1 MNDAVRGALLADAA
15 SLGLHWIYDPER
27 VRAVGGEAPEFIEP
41 DLANYRGTTAYF
53 AHKGKR
59 AGDPSHYGEQL
70 NVVLRSLEKTGGA
83 LDIADYERRL
93 VESFGPGG
101 TWVGYVDFAT
111 RETLRNLD
119 RAERDALDA
128 ARGFDLG
135 AYEGDRSLMEAA
147 VMANLRWSGDKLR
160 DALGKA
166 IRIRRGD
173 NPELVDA
180 AVRMAEAVR
189 AARGGAHGADDVQ
202 LPAVVKLPAL
212 IGHADWEPA
221 VRVTNDNDDAVRWAG
236 HVMKLLETGDLRAA
250 AAGEPL
256 LEEALAF
263 DGDAAERFGRA
274 CPLHE
279 SIPLT
284 FALLADAPDFKTGV
298 RRNIL
303 AGGDSCGRAILVG
316 AVLGARHG
324 LPRDWAAKT
333 FQTRTGT

>member
-1 MNDAVRGALLADAA
+1 MNDAVLGALVADAA

-27 VRAVGGEAPEFIEP
+27 VRAVGGDAPEFVEP

-70 NVVLRSLEKTGGA
+70 SVLLRSLDRTGGV
-83 LDIADYERRL
+83 LDVADYERRF

-111 RETLRNLD
+111 RETLRNID
-119 RAERDALDA
+119 RAERDALDT
-128 ARGFDLG
+128 ARAFDLG
-135 AYEGDRSLMEAA
+135 EFEGDRSLMEAA
-147 VMANLRWSGDKLR
+147 VMANVRWSGDKLR
-160 DALGKA
+160 TAMEKA
-166 IRIRRGD
+166 VRIRRGD
-173 NPELVDA
+173 NPALA
-180 AVRMAEAVR
+180 AAALRMAEAVR
-189 AARGGAHGADDVQ
+189 AAGTGVHGADDAQ

-212 IGHADWEPA
+212 PGGADWDTA

-236 HVMKLLETGDLRAA
+236 HVMRLLQTGDLAA
-250 AAGEPL
+250 SAAGELL
-256 LEEALAF
+256 LEEALRF
-263 DGDAAERFGRA
+263 DGDAAEHFGRA

-284 FALLADAPDFKTGV
+284 FALLRDAPDFKAGV
-298 RRNIL
+298 RSNIL

-324 LPRDWAAKT
+324 VPEDWIEKT
-333 FQTRTGT
+333 FQTRTRG